1 MRTNPIDPSTP
12 LYAETSPDCDEFAI
26 AAGDFN
32 VTAIGGYPVRKVV
45 IVAGTG
51 TLKYQTR
58 SVVGTAT
65 FRTMSAAAKNDVL
78 EAEIWNLAGTTN
90 GSSAGLTIRV
100 FK

>member
-12 LYAETSPDCDEFAI
+12 LYTETAFDCDEFAI
-26 AAGDFN
+26 AAGDFD
-32 VTAIGGYPVRKVV
+32 VTSIGGYPVRKVV

-51 TLKYQTR
+51 TLKYQTKK
-58 SVVGTAT
+58 VVGGVT
-65 FRTMSAAAKNDVL
+65 FRTMSVAAKNDVL
-78 EAEIWNLAGTTN
+78 EAEIWNIAGTTN